1 MISVIHA
8 PAVEHASESDDYP
21 VHAVG
26 RRIELD
32 WDHIAEAFREAVD
45 RVGWDADV
53 ELRPDKQ
60 YALVR
65 FATGSPELIAG
76 RMDAFY
82 DVIEDAIGA
91 EAFMSIWIDF
101 TFLP

>member
-8 PAVEHASESDDYP
+8 PADEFSAATDDYP

-26 RRIELD
+26 RRIKLD
-32 WDHIAEAFREAVD
+32 WDRVAESFREAVA

-65 FATGSPELIAG
+65 FAAGSPELIAG